1 MRMCGWMTGDRACL
15 DVLTGWFS
23 CAAPVRNLVSMELLR
38 SKLLILELGLTEMFV
53 HPDRQCCMRNRNDA
67 RYTVITQSPLITA
80 TPSENSPRANPDC
93 LKDRSCSG
101 GVLCIDTLA
110 EVSSEECRP
119 CRVHELMVKCVR
131 YRERNT
137 PSVRPQSHLIYA
149 GSSWLCG
156 RLSLGILQTGHAAW
170 GSRGVAKSRVLIR

>member
-1 MRMCGWMTGDRACL
+1 MRAWMTGERACL

-23 CAAPVRNLVSMELLR
+23 GAALVRSLVSMELLR
-38 SKLLILELGLTEMFV
+38 SKLLILELGPTEMFV

-67 RYTVITQSPLITA
+67 RYTGITQSALITS
-80 TPSENSPRANPDC
+80 TPSENSQRANPDC
-93 LKDRSCSG
+93 LKDRSCCG

-110 EVSSEECRP
+110 EVSSEERWP
-119 CRVHELMVKCVR
+119 CRVHELTVKCVR

-137 PSVRPQSHLIYA
+137 TCVRPQSHLIYA

-156 RLSLGILQTGHAAW
+156 RLSFGILQTGHAAR